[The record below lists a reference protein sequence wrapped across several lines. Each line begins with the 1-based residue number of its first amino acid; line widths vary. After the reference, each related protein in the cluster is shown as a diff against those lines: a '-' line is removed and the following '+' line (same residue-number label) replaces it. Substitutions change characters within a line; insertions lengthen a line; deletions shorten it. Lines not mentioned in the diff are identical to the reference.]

1 MDRPQRFFNTAILI
15 SALVHTLLIAGVR
28 FTMPDSKRILAAE
41 PIEIVLVNQKTETAP
56 AKPQVLAQVNMDGGG
71 NTDAKVRATSP
82 LPAAARDPVL
92 EQTVAKQ
99 KQLEAKAERLMSQL
113 KKSEWSL
120 PAADKQVPAP
130 EPSADRGLDTEQLKQ
145 QSREIA
151 ATAAQISRN
160 YQAYQEKPRK
170 AYVGARAKQTSAA
183 MWVDSWVQKI
193 ERVGTHAYP
202 KDATGN
208 KLRGSLRVAV
218 EINYDGSIL
227 AAQVDRSSGNQA
239 LDEAA
244 LRILRQAG
252 PFSQLPPDLLDD
264 TGRPASVLVI
274 VRTWFF
280 GPDSTL
286 GLN

>member
-1 MDRPQRFFNTAILI
+1 MDRPQRFFNSAILI
-15 SALVHTLLIAGVR
+15 SALVHTLVIVGVR
-28 FTMPDSKRILAAE
+28 FTMPDAKRTLASE

-56 AKPQVLAQVNMDGGG
+56 SKPQVLAQVNMDGGG

-82 LPAAARDPVL
+82 LPATKNDVVL
-92 EQTVAKQ
+92 EQVVKRQ
-99 KQLEAKAERLMSQL
+99 RQLEAKADKLMTQL
-113 KKSEWSL
+113 KSGWALPGAQK
-120 PAADKQVPAP
+120 PAAVP
-130 EPSADRGLDTEQLKQ
+130 EPSVDRGLDLEQLKQ

-151 ATAAQISRN
+151 ATAAQISKN

-193 ERVGTHAYP
+193 ERVGTFAYP
-202 KDATGN
+202 KDSYGN

-218 EINYDGSIL
+218 EINQDGSIL
-227 AAQVDRSSGNQA
+227 TAQIDRSSGNQE
-239 LDEAA
+239 LDRAA
-244 LRILRQAG
+244 LRILKQAA
-252 PFSQLPPDLLDD
+252 PFSRLPQDLLDD
-264 TGRPASVLVI
+264 SGRPATVLVI

-280 GPDSTL
+280 GPDNTL